1 MHNGDFVFGQLLGKT
16 QKKENDMGGLALVL
30 WIALMVFM
38 IGFFIR
44 AEDFFYT
51 VKKQNKEIIE
61 VLKGIRDT
69 QRK

>member
-1 MHNGDFVFGQLLGKT
+1 
-16 QKKENDMGGLALVL
+16 MGGLALVL
-30 WIALMVFM
+30 WIVLMVFM